1 MKKTCDDYLNDYLLL
16 DKNQK
21 IPLKLSMHF
30 LLCKDCRKIIR
41 SLSRAEKIA
50 AEPLK
55 IKSPV
60 NSQEITQ
67 IVQQIDPDYN
77 PKKSKVSFTTW
88 VFAGIILIT
97 SMILA
102 NILTKSISTS
112 FLSFVTAISF
122 VLLFCLYFFA
132 FVQANMEF
140 FVKKIGAKII

>member
-41 SLSRAEKIA
+41 SLSQAEKIA

-88 VFAGIILIT
+88 VFVGIILII

-112 FLSFVTAISF
+112 FLSFVTAMSF

>member
-1 MKKTCDDYLNDYLLL
+1 MKKTCDDYLNEYLML

-21 IPLKLSMHF
+21 LPLSLSLH
-30 LLCKDCRKIIR
+30 LLKCKNCRKIIR
-41 SLSRAEKIA
+41 SLTKAEKIA

-55 IKSPV
+55 IKSPT

-67 IVQQIDPDYN
+67 IVQQIDPNYN
-77 PKKSKVSFTTW
+77 PKKSKISFTTW
-88 VFAGIILIT
+88 IFVGIILIA

-112 FLSFVTAISF
+112 FLSFVTVMSF

-132 FVQANMEF
+132 FILANQEF
-140 FVKKIGAKII
+140 FVKKIGAKIS